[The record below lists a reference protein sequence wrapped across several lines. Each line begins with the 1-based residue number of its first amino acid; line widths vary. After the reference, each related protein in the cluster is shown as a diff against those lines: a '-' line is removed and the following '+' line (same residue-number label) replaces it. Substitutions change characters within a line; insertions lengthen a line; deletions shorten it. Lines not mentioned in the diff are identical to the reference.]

1 MSQENVEYV
10 RRTIEAYARGD
21 FDAVLASTPA
31 DAEWVI
37 AEENPNARTLRGPDE
52 IRAYMRDWQETLGV
66 IRYDIVELIDAG
78 DAVVCL
84 GKITGR
90 AGDDGPE
97 VTVALATVTYF
108 RDGVPVRTHE
118 FLDTAD
124 ALKAAGLSEQDA
136 HADS

>member
-10 RRTIEAYARGD
+10 RRMVEAYGRGD
-21 FDAVLASTPA
+21 FDTALASTPD

-52 IRAYMRDWQETLGV
+52 IRAYVRDWQETLGAM
-66 IRYDIVELIDAG
+66 RYDIVELIDAG

-84 GKITGR
+84 GKVSGR
-90 AGDDGPE
+90 AGNDGPE

-118 FLDTAD
+118 FLDAAD
-124 ALKAAGLSEQDA
+124 ALEAAGLKE
-136 HADS
+136 

>member
-10 RRTIEAYARGD
+10 RRTVEAYGQGD
-21 FDAVLASTPA
+21 FDAVLANTPD

-37 AEENPNARTLRGPDE
+37 AEENPNARTLHGPDE

-84 GKITGR
+84 GKVTGR
-90 AGDDGPE
+90 AGNDGPE

-108 RDGVPVRTHE
+108 REGLPVRTHE
-118 FLDTAD
+118 FLDAAD
-124 ALKAAGLSEQDA
+124 ALEAVGLKK
-136 HADS
+136 